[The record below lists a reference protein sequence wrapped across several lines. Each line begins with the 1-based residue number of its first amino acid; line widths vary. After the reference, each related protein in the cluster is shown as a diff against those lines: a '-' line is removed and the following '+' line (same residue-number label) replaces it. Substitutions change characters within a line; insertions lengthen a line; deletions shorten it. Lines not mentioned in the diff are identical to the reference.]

1 MKSNNTTAR
10 LDGLALIGRV
20 LLSLIF
26 IISGVAKLFGWNET
40 LGYMNSQGLPV
51 PQVLLAVA
59 TAIEIVCGV
68 MLLVGYQTRIA
79 SAIVFVYLIPVTL
92 VFHDFWSYQGQ
103 EAQSQMVDFLKN
115 LAILGGLAHVW
126 ATGPGAISVDYRLNA
141 TRDRDVEDRGR
152 LKAA

>member
-1 MKSNNTTAR
+1 MKSNSTTAR
-10 LDGLALIGRV
+10 LDSLALIGRV

-26 IISGVAKLFGWNET
+26 IISGVAKIFGWSET
-40 LGYMNSQGLPV
+40 LGYMNNQGLPA
-51 PQVLLAVA
+51 PAVLLAAA
-59 TAIEIVCGV
+59 TAIEIIGGL
-68 MLLVGYQTRIA
+68 MLLVGYQTRVA

-126 ATGPGAISVDYRLNA
+126 ATGPGAISVDYRMNT
-141 TRDRDVEDRGR
+141 TRDTSEERGR